1 MRPDAHGL
9 RRGRGELVHAHEP
22 LQRDER
28 LDPLARALRVR
39 HGVHVVLD
47 APDGALRLEGGDDRH
62 AGLVHGQAGELAG
75 GLGHAAVLADDGDL
89 LQPVPPADLEVVG
102 IVAGRDLQAAGAEV
116 GLHVVVGDDRQ
127 APPDE
132 REHHLAPDEV
142 AVAIVVRVHRDRRVG
157 QHRLR
162 PHRGDHHLAAAV
174 GQRVGDRVQRVDD
187 ALAVLDLEVG
197 DRRAQAR
204 VPVDHVGVA
213 VDEALLVE
221 VDEDL
226 QDRADVALVH
236 REALVVVV
244 ELRAEALELLDDLA
258 AELLAPAP
266 HGLAERLAAELLAGR
281 ALRLQALLDLP
292 LRRDARV
299 VGAEDPLRALP
310 AHAVRA
316 DERVLDRAVQRVAHV
331 QRAGDVRRRD
341 RDREVLVRRAGGLGM
356 VQAGLEPALD
366 DARLDLGG
374 LEARPG
380 CRSLGRSCA
389 GSAA

>member
-1 MRPDAHGL
+1 MAPCASRAATTATRASSTVRPANSPAASVMRPSSPMTEISSSPC
-9 RRGRGELVHAHEP
+9 RRP
-22 LQRDER
+22 ISKS
-28 LDPLARALRVR
+28 
-39 HGVHVVLD
+39 
-47 APDGALRLEGGDDRH
+47 
-62 AGLVHGQAGELAG
+62 
-75 GLGHAAVLADDGDL
+75 LGSW
-89 LQPVPPADLEVVG
+89 P
-102 IVAGRDLQAAGAEV
+102 GRDLQAAGAEV

-142 AVAIVVRVHRDRRVG
+142 AEALVVRVHRDRRVG

-162 PHRGDHHLAAAV
+162 PHGGDHHLAAAV
-174 GQRVGDRVQRVDD
+174 GQRIGDRVQRVDD
-187 ALAVLDLEVG
+187 ALAVLHLEVG

-266 HGLAERLAAELLAGR
+266 HGLAERLAAELLAASCPAPPGASRPAAASRCRRGR
-281 ALRLQALLDLP
+281 CR
-292 LRRDARV
+292 
-299 VGAEDPLRALP
+299 GSTSC
-310 AHAVRA
+310 AVRA
-316 DERVLDRAVQRVAHV
+316 CGAC
-331 QRAGDVRRRD
+331 G
-341 RDREVLVRRAGGLGM
+341 
-356 VQAGLEPALD
+356 
-366 DARLDLGG
+366 
-374 LEARPG
+374 
-380 CRSLGRSCA
+380 
-389 GSAA
+389 